1 MKHEATALIPIGAS
15 GSPTD
20 IKTKTL
26 ALARLPGHLCP
37 ESRASAGVCPYS
49 TGTRAILE
57 AEVIELLSA
66 RQFLQRRLRARRT
79 RTIGK
84 FHRREH
90 TRGRIGTGIARAD
103 AEHMFRKTALKIG
116 GDACVVTAVLALE
129 QIQHP
134 R

>member
-1 MKHEATALIPIGAS
+1 MLSAVENN
-15 GSPTD
+15 
-20 IKTKTL
+20 
-26 ALARLPGHLCP
+26 
-37 ESRASAGVCPYS
+37 ASA
-49 TGTRAILE
+49 

-90 TRGRIGTGIARAD
+90 TPRRIGAGVARAD
-103 AEHMFRKTALKIG
+103 PEHVLREAPLKIG
-116 GDACVVTAVLALE
+116 GDAGVVTAVLALE